1 MHRIYPSGKKKMS
14 SGTFNKCFL
23 LTLTHGWLP
32 QFEVISHLTPDFNDQ
47 GNLMFFFFVVVCVVM
62 FCCVNWWRYE

>member
-23 LTLTHGWLP
+23 LTPTHGWLP

-47 GNLMFFFFVVVCVVM
+47 GNFM
-62 FCCVNWWRYE
+62 FCFFCGCLCCDVLLYKLVEV